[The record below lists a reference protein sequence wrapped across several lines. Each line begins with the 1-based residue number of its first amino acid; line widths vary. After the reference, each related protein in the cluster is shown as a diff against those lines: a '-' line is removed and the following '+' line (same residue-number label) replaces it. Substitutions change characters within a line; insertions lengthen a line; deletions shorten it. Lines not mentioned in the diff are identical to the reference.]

1 MHQNIL
7 AVLYYASSFI
17 TSLILLH
24 TKELHFKSLGAM
36 LMLYTIYMVVSE
48 YERLTDD

>member
-7 AVLYYASSFI
+7 AVLYYTSSLI
-17 TSLILLH
+17 TSLILLY
-24 TKELHFKSLGAM
+24 TKELHFKSLGVM

-48 YERLTDD
+48 YERLTED